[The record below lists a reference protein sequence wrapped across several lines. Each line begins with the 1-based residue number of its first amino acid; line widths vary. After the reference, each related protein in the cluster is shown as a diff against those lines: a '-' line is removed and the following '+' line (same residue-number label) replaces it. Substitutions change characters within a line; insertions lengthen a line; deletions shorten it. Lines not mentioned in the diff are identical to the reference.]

1 MDLVRFLWSTQL
13 LVNPWTIAA
22 AVVVLALF
30 CLLVSGGR
38 RPARAASAA
47 VLGVLSLGL
56 LVVLVQ
62 PVGGW
67 ANVGQHDRYLNLV
80 PFVTP
85 EAETREAME
94 SADEIGVHK
103 YEVSDGRRV
112 YSNSS
117 GTFTLTQ
124 IAESRSF
131 MVAEDALFDAY
142 REVSAEGEVVWYGPD
157 GEDLPADDVAY
168 LEAEVRDGTPEST
181 QQSLEPQQNLLNL
194 LIFVPVGIAAV
205 LALASWP
212 ARLLFGPLLS
222 LAIEALQWLLA
233 TGRQADVTDLVTNSS
248 GALLGVAFMG
258 GALYLRARRE
268 RKSSSA

>member
-13 LVNPWTIAA
+13 LVNPWTMAA
-22 AVVVLALF
+22 SVVVLALF
-30 CLLVSGGR
+30 CLLVAARR

-56 LVVLVQ
+56 LLVLVQ

-67 ANVGQHDRYLNLV
+67 VSIGQHERYLKLV
-80 PFVTP
+80 PFETP

-117 GTFTLTQ
+117 GTFTLTE

-131 MVAEDALFDAY
+131 MVAEDALFEAY

-157 GEDLPADDVAY
+157 GEDLAADDVAY
-168 LEAEVRDGTPEST
+168 LEAEIRDGTPQST

-194 LIFVPVGIAAV
+194 LIFVPVGITAV

-222 LAIEALQWLLA
+222 LAIETLQWLLA
-233 TGRQADVTDLVTNSS
+233 TGRQTDATDLVTNSA
-248 GALLGVAFMG
+248 GALLGAAFMG
-258 GALYLRARRE
+258 GALYLWARRKRE
-268 RKSSSA
+268 PSA

>member
-1 MDLVRFLWSTQL
+1 MDLVRLLWSTQL
-13 LVNPWTIAA
+13 LVNPWTMVA

-30 CLLVSGGR
+30 CLLIAGGR
-38 RPARAASAA
+38 RPSRGASAA

-62 PVGGW
+62 PIGGW
-67 ANVGQHDRYLNLV
+67 VSVGQHDRYLNLV
-80 PFVTP
+80 PFTTP
-85 EAETREAME
+85 EAETQEAMD

-112 YSNSS
+112 YSDSS
-117 GTFTLTQ
+117 ATFTLTE

-131 MVAEDALFDAY
+131 SVAEDALFDAY
-142 REVSAEGEVVWYGPD
+142 RVVSAEGEVVWYGPD

-168 LEAEVRDGTPEST
+168 LEAEVRDGTPQST

-205 LALASWP
+205 LALTSWP

-222 LAIEALQWLLA
+222 LVIEALQWLLA
-233 TGRQADVTDLVTNSS
+233 TGRQTDATDLVTNGA
-248 GALLGVAFMG
+248 GALLGAAFMG
-258 GALYLRARRE
+258 AALYLRARGERE
-268 RKSSSA
+268 PSSA